1 MVVEEGVVPL
11 AGMAAD
17 PGPPTIT
24 VVEVVQEESGCAVGQ
39 PLILDR

>member
-1 MVVEEGVVPL
+1 MVVEEGVVLL

-24 VVEVVQEESGCAVGQ
+24 VAEVVVWEESGCAAGQ
-39 PLILDR
+39 QGL

>member
-1 MVVEEGVVPL
+1 MVVEEGVVLL

-24 VVEVVQEESGCAVGQ
+24 VVEVVREESGCAVHRQG
-39 PLILDR
+39 L